1 MNHCKRNG
9 KQRGGSRLVAFL
21 ICCSLTFG
29 LLQGHIV
36 SAYAAEQ
43 NEVKV
48 SKKTLKKVNMQVTI
62 TEQTIPCDDSV
73 YLKTYNVYTSQYY
86 TILSYLKRLE
96 AAGGGTLIFEKGTY
110 TITNTLYVPSNVTI
124 IFKDGVVIRKET
136 KTGTHKLSASK
147 SIFQLASPS
156 MAKVEGAYSK
166 YNGVHDVSFI
176 GEGTVIIDMNYD
188 YGALGIMMGH
198 NKNVTIKG
206 ITFQNMYSGHFIEM
220 DASKNV
226 IVEDCVFQNHKDSP
240 NNNKEAINLDT
251 PDITTNGFHAT
262 WTSYDKTPNKN
273 VLIQNCVFRDLERA
287 IGTHKYSEGKLH
299 KDVQIINNKIY
310 RCDKDAIRVM
320 NWENATIKGN
330 VIDTVT
336 DGTDKAYRA
345 ILVSG
350 IQHMELT
357 ENMFY
362 NVARPVQI
370 FPWKNSGPGSQY
382 DIIYDTLSSKEIELL
397 KNNVLIGGEENFI
410 RWNKTYD
417 VFDQDT
423 VKIYLNG
430 KKQKAAT
437 VVKVSEETVQE
448 EPTEIVYRK
457 IDKYKK

>member
-1 MNHCKRNG
+1 MKDCNRNA
-9 KQRGGSRLVAFL
+9 KQQRGSRLVILL
-21 ICCSLTFG
+21 ICCLLIFG
-29 LLQGHIV
+29 ILPGNTRFV
-36 SAYAAEQ
+36 YAAEQ
-43 NEVKV
+43 KNTESTNL
-48 SKKTLKKVNMQVTI
+48 SKKIKIQFTI
-62 TEQTIPCDDSV
+62 TENTVPCDDSMN
-73 YLKTYNVYTSQYY
+73 LKTYTPYTRQYY
-86 TILSYLKRLE
+86 TILSYLKKLE
-96 AAGGGTLIFEKGTY
+96 AKGGGTLIFEKGTY

-124 IFKDGVVIRKET
+124 IFKDGVIIQKGT

-147 SIFQLASPS
+147 SIFQLAAPS
-156 MAKVEGAYSK
+156 KAKVEGVYSE
-166 YNGVHDVSFI
+166 YDGVHDVSFI
-176 GEGTVIIDMNYD
+176 GEGNVIIDMNY
-188 YGALGIMMGH
+188 YNGALGIMMGH
-198 NKNVTIKG
+198 NQNVTIKG

-251 PDITTNGFHAT
+251 PDITTEGFHAV
-262 WTSYDKTPNKN
+262 WTSYDKTPNEN

-299 KDVQIINNKIY
+299 KNVQIINNKIY

-320 NWENATIKGN
+320 NWENAVIKGN

-350 IQHMELT
+350 IKHMELT
-357 ENMFY
+357 GNIFY

-382 DIIYDTLSSKEIELL
+382 DIIYDTLSVTEIQLL
-397 KNNVLIGGEENFI
+397 KNNLLIGGEEQFI
-410 RWNKTYD
+410 RWNKTYN

-423 VKIYLNG
+423 VKIYLINA
-430 KKQKAAT
+430 K
-437 VVKVSEETVQE
+437 
-448 EPTEIVYRK
+448 
-457 IDKYKK
+457 